1 MQRSFSPPDPHREPA
16 FVSRPPVGEEG
27 AAYARVRRYL
37 WADAPASEP
46 PAAGDRAPEPLP
58 PTSPRP

>member
-37 WADAPASEP
+37 WPDADP
-46 PAAGDRAPEPLP
+46 PAAPEGRPPSAAPG
-58 PTSPRP
+58 PRP